1 MAMARSAD
9 DPNDIAAAWIS
20 RRRRRRRR
28 VWAGLA
34 VMASGY
40 LLVAVAPDAATEWV
54 MIRVFAGFAA
64 LLGGAALVVGPL
76 IEWALE
82 R

>member
-1 MAMARSAD
+1 MANALD
-9 DPNDIAAAWIS
+9 DLDHAAAVWRS
-20 RRRRRRRR
+20 RRRRQRRR
-28 VWAGLA
+28 VWIGLA

-40 LLVAVAPDAATEWV
+40 LLVAVAPDAASEWV

-82 R
+82 G

>member
-1 MAMARSAD
+1 MANALD
-9 DPNDIAAAWIS
+9 DLDRAAAAWRS
-20 RRRRRRRR
+20 RRRRQRRR
-28 VWAGLA
+28 VWVGLA
-34 VMASGY
+34 VMALGY

-82 R
+82 G